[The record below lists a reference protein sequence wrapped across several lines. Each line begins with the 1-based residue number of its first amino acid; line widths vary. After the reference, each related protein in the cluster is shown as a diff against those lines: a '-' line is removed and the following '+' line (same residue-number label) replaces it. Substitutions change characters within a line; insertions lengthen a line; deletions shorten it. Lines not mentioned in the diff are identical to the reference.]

1 MDVDIVRGDK
11 KRGPV
16 SRDAVVAWARSGL
29 LKADDLVWAPGMSAW
44 TKAKAVPFLAGFY
57 TGAEPELSMFSPSKI
72 SIPLVTPPTK
82 YYYVARGE
90 KSVGPFSEEQMQNYI
105 AAHKL
110 VPEDKVY
117 DTAAARW
124 VTAAGLWSFPA
135 PAAAA
140 TLAQSFTP
148 VQPMPPEPIAV
159 TEPYAVKA
167 AEMAEMAA
175 YVPMEQAVVAESRH
189 HATISEVVGESEE
202 SDRDGLHFL
211 LAIALS
217 LLIHSTLLM
226 ASILNPP
233 KMPVDLIE
241 EQAMVAAALVIKEP
255 PKEEAKVETNAEEI
269 KVVTGG
275 SKGGG
280 GGGKSTG
287 GGRGGSDF
295 SSRGLLALVGS
306 AGEGDLT
313 DWANSGGSIDS
324 MVGNFGGIALSGE
337 STSGRG
343 IGQGAG
349 FGGGGLSDLLAG
361 GGDTGM
367 PSTSDLSRSAH
378 VRAEMPGVSGVG
390 SASGNRDPKAIYR
403 VVSSYDSA
411 FKARYVFYLKT
422 NPKLGGRVVISFT
435 IAPDGSVTRASV
447 ISNTTGNPT
456 LGNDITNIIRRMNF
470 GAIDRGDVT
479 VQYPFTFETGV

>member
-1 MDVDIVRGDK
+1 MDVYIVRGDK

-44 TKAKAVPFLAGFY
+44 TKARAVPFLAGFY
-57 TGAEPELSMFSPSKI
+57 SGIEPELSMFSPSKI

-105 AAHKL
+105 ASRKL
-110 VPEDKVY
+110 VAEDKVY

-124 VTAAGLWSFPA
+124 VTVSELWSFSTA
-135 PAAAA
+135 PAMAAPSPVPA
-140 TLAQSFTP
+140 EPVPTESFAPAESYT
-148 VQPMPPEPIAV
+148 I
-159 TEPYAVKA
+159 KA
-167 AEMAEMAA
+167 AEMAQMAA
-175 YVPMEQAVVAESRH
+175 YVPMEQVAATPKPH
-189 HATISEVVGESEE
+189 VTISEIIGESEE
-202 SDRDGLHFL
+202 SDHDGLHFL

-233 KMPVDLIE
+233 KMPIDLIE

-269 KVVTGG
+269 KVVTSGKGG
-275 SKGGG
+275 SG

-306 AGEGDLT
+306 AGEGNLT

-324 MVGNFGGIALSGE
+324 MVGNFGGIALTGE

-343 IGQGAG
+343 MGQGAG

-367 PSTSDLSRSAH
+367 PSTSELSRSAR

-411 FKARYVFYLKT
+411 FKARYVFYLKS
-422 NPKLGGRVVISFT
+422 NPRLGGRVVISFT

-456 LGNDITNIIRRMNF
+456 LGNDVTNIIRRMNF